1 MKKKFIHKKKVS
13 WRKTLLV
20 LQVIV
25 LSPVLLSLIAI
36 NWLSDWLLTKWE
48 PTAHGSCQSAINAWP
63 EFVLPASLPCKT
75 KKASRPSRANLLISK

>member
-36 NWLSDWLLTKWE
+36 NWLSDWLLTKWGAYR
-48 PTAHGSCQSAINAWP
+48 TW
-63 EFVLPASLPCKT
+63 FM
-75 KKASRPSRANLLISK
+75 SKRH